1 MTIKLLGICGSRVKN
16 GNTEAL
22 LKEAFS
28 RADEHQDVESQLI
41 LLAGKEI
48 GPCNH
53 CNWCIKNQTEEKFCT
68 QDDDMSEIYPKL
80 LAADGIFL
88 ASPAHFGRLSGLMAD
103 SIDRTR
109 AFVHGNVHKFP
120 LKNKIGGALA
130 LAFFRGGGIETT
142 LSSLNLMFFAHQMIV
157 ASSGMYQLGAAA
169 YSSREGK
176 GRFEKAPR
184 HTIREDDYG
193 ILSSKMLVDRVI
205 ELAHIVKAGQIAHQ
219 NL

>member
-1 MTIKLLGICGSRVKN
+1 MSIKLLGICGSRVKN

-22 LKEAFS
+22 LKEGFS
-28 RADEHQDVESQLI
+28 RADEHQDVENELI

-68 QDDDMSEIYPKL
+68 QDDDMGEIYPKL

-103 SIDRTR
+103 IIDRTR
-109 AFVHGNVHKFP
+109 AFIHGNVHKFP
-120 LKNKIGGALA
+120 LKNKIGAALT

-157 ASSGMYQLGAAA
+157 ATSGLYQLGAAA
-169 YSSREGK
+169 YSSRDGK
-176 GRFEKAPR
+176 GKFEKAPR
-184 HTIREDDYG
+184 HTVLEDDYG
-193 ILSSKMLVDRVI
+193 ILSVKMLVDRVI
-205 ELAHIVKAGQIAHQ
+205 ELAHIVKAGQKVHQ
-219 NL
+219 NQ

>member
-1 MTIKLLGICGSRVKN
+1 MIIKLLGICGSRIKN

-22 LKEAFS
+22 LKDALS
-28 RADEHQDVESQLI
+28 RADEHQDVECELMV
-41 LLAGKEI
+41 LAGKEI

-53 CNWCIKNQTEEKFCT
+53 CNWCIKNQTEQKFCT

-103 SIDRTR
+103 MIDRTR
-109 AFVHGNVHKFP
+109 AFVHGKVHKFP

-157 ASSGMYQLGAAA
+157 ATSGLYQLGAGA

-184 HTIREDDYG
+184 HTVLEDDYG
-193 ILSSKMLVDRVI
+193 TRSVKMLVDRVI
-205 ELAHIVKAGQIAHQ
+205 ELARIVKTDQKAH
-219 NL
+219 